1 MSRTPAAGA
10 AVVLV
15 LLVAAG
21 CSTAG
26 NGAASGSLPPT
37 ASPIAPSAAAATT
50 RTEPSASATATP
62 FPSFPTVT
70 ITDPALIMNV
80 PPGWAELPVE
90 NYRLM
95 IESMA
100 SAQPS
105 GLVVAAGLDMHLAD
119 IDAGLVRLVLVG
131 PSGAPPWTATMIVQ
145 VDPPV
150 DSLDAAVRRAD
161 RRIAALGGVQPAER
175 RPVRLAAGTGI
186 RRSWVPPLPS
196 AAPSG
201 AVPAQSIEYV
211 VLLEDGRAVWILASA
226 PASSITFP
234 GVVDGAVMTLRP
246 R

>member
-1 MSRTPAAGA
+1 MNRTPAAGV
-10 AVVLV
+10 AVILA
-15 LLVAAG
+15 LLLAAG

-26 NGAASGSLPPT
+26 NGAASGSPPPT

-62 FPSFPTVT
+62 FPSFATVT

-105 GLVVAAGLDMHLAD
+105 GFVVQAGLDRHLAD

-150 DSLDAAVRRAD
+150 ASSADLLRIKRELIPVPEMVPLEKILSLFLSKHAHLAIVVDEF
-161 RRIAALGGVQPAER
+161 GGTVGM
-175 RPVRLAAGTGI
+175 VT
-186 RRSWVPPLPS
+186 
-196 AAPSG
+196 
-201 AVPAQSIEYV
+201 
-211 VLLEDGRAVWILASA
+211 LEDVLEELVGDIRDESDRG
-226 PASSITFP
+226 PRR
-234 GVVDGAVMTLRP
+234 GAKR
-246 R
+246 

>member
-1 MSRTPAAGA
+1 MTRTPAAGV
-10 AVVLV
+10 AVVLA
-15 LLVAAG
+15 LLLAAG

-26 NGAASGSLPPT
+26 NGAASGSPPPA

-62 FPSFPTVT
+62 FPSFATVT

-105 GLVVAAGLDMHLAD
+105 GFVVQAGLDMHLAD

-150 DSLDAAVRRAD
+150 DSLDAALRRAD
-161 RRIAALGGVQPAER
+161 RRIAALGGVEPAER
-175 RPVRLAAGTGI
+175 RSVTLAAGPGI

-201 AVPAQSIEYV
+201 AVPAQSIEYI

>member
-1 MSRTPAAGA
+1 
-10 AVVLV
+10 
-15 LLVAAG
+15 
-21 CSTAG
+21 
-26 NGAASGSLPPT
+26 
-37 ASPIAPSAAAATT
+37 
-50 RTEPSASATATP
+50 
-62 FPSFPTVT
+62 
-70 ITDPALIMNV
+70 MNV

-105 GLVVAAGLDMHLAD
+105 GFVVQAGLDMHLAD

-150 DSLDAAVRRAD
+150 DSID
-161 RRIAALGGVQPAER
+161 AALGGVEPAER
-175 RPVRLAAGTGI
+175 RPVTLAAGPGI
-186 RRSWVPPLPS
+186 RRSWAPLPS